1 MAIMICNR
9 KQNSSRLQKLIVK
22 KRRET
27 NLNSYY
33 QIFRVYPF
41 KSKSRQLLA
50 HHLCILPTGSISSVL
65 GPIRFRV
72 NPPLPPAD
80 STKSYAP
87 DQTMLMSTSCFN
99 WKPNVVYLFCGFG
112 TF

>member
-1 MAIMICNR
+1 M
-9 KQNSSRLQKLIVK
+9 
-22 KRRET
+22 
-27 NLNSYY
+27 
-33 QIFRVYPF
+33 
-41 KSKSRQLLA
+41 
-50 HHLCILPTGSISSVL
+50 SSVL
-65 GPIRFRV
+65 GPIRFQV

>member
-1 MAIMICNR
+1 MASKIYIR
-9 KQNSSRLQKLIVK
+9 KQNASHLQKLIVENC
-22 KRRET
+22 RET
-27 NLNSYY
+27 NFNLYY
-33 QIFRVYPF
+33 QIFHVYIL

-50 HHLCILPTGSISSVL
+50 HNICILPTGSISSVL
-65 GPIRFRV
+65 GPIRFQV

-80 STKSYAP
+80 TTKSYAP